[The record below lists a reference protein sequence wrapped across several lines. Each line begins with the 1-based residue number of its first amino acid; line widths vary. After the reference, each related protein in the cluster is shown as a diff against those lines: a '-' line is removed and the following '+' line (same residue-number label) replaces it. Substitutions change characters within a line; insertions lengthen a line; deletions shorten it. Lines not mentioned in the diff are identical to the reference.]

1 MTGISELR
9 RALIS
14 RILEEDASTPR
25 TLRHAAFENV
35 RLTEPLNS
43 LVEKV
48 AKHADRVSDDDF
60 AAAKAAGYTE
70 EQLFELVVCAAVGE
84 ATRQYENA
92 LAALD
97 AAIQRGGNASEN
109 SR

>member
-14 RILEEDASTPR
+14 RILEEDASAPR

-35 RLTEPLNS
+35 RLTEPLNC

-48 AKHADRVSDDDF
+48 AKHADRVTDDDF

-70 EQLFELVVCAAVGE
+70 EQLFELVVSAAVGE

-97 AAIQRGGNASEN
+97 TAIQRSGNASDS